1 MAKRQELEARGL
13 EVQALKAS
21 GMKIAEIA
29 LVFGVSERTIWN
41 YLRGAK
47 ELLRRAAINLQHEE
61 VLGETLKVLETIRT
75 QAWWHFHLC
84 PEESAV
90 KVGYLNTALK
100 ATEKIVQLCQ
110 GVGVLLKVPERLA
123 LEEGLP
129 FADAEIRKD
138 YLALLKKARSR
149 GIKIPGL

>member
-1 MAKRQELEARGL
+1 VAKRQEIEARCL

-41 YLRGAK
+41 DLRGAK
-47 ELLRRAAINLQHEE
+47 ELFSRMARNLKHEE
-61 VLGETLKVLETIRT
+61 ILGETVKVLETIRT
-75 QAWWHFHLC
+75 QAWRHFHLC
-84 PEESAV
+84 RENNAV

-129 FADAEIRKD
+129 FSDAEIRKD